1 MNNNPA
7 IIIIR
12 WYLGNICHYQLV
24 LQHKSG
30 NMDNT
35 YPQLHKVWNRH
46 ALRIPQPRVWDATWY
61 IVDLGPASIVDPCKC
76 SLIRIAKNI
85 RKCYIYIYKPIIFL
99 DGKKYIYIYQMIAW
113 LLNPSRTPIAWFYSV
128 SVWILHVRSMP
139 SYKKSLT
146 ISDPTFHRCGWG
158 MMMSCQGSWFC
169 WHSSKYTGDRAGAA
183 KFQETSQN

>member
-46 ALRIPQPRVWDATWY
+46 ALRIPRPRVWDATWY

-85 RKCYIYIYKPIIFL
+85 RKCYIYINQSYSWMAKSI
-99 DGKKYIYIYQMIAW
+99 YIYIRW
-113 LLNPSRTPIAWFYSV
+113 LHDYWTLPEPRLHDFIPFRFGSCMSAACPLTKKV
-128 SVWILHVRSMP
+128 S
-139 SYKKSLT
+139 
-146 ISDPTFHRCGWG
+146 
-158 MMMSCQGSWFC
+158 Q
-169 WHSSKYTGDRAGAA
+169 
-183 KFQETSQN
+183 